1 MEKDNIL
8 IKECNDCVANMV
20 NGDISDILNVLN
32 EKQKECVVNINGPYL
47 IIAGPGSGKTKTLIT
62 KLAYLIA
69 NCNIDSRNI
78 LALTYTNKAAHEM
91 KTRLKNIINT
101 DKLDISLGTFHSIFA
116 KILRNEAQYIGY
128 DKDYTIYEPK
138 DSKDLIKT
146 ICNNHNINSTKNDYG
161 YIYERISLLKNKLVF
176 HDEYEKFPEEVQYD
190 IQCNL
195 NNLGFVYK
203 EYVKECRKINVM
215 DFDDILVYTYKLFRD
230 NPEILEKYQNMY
242 KYVFVDEFQDTNVIQ
257 YKIVQLL
264 VKKHHNITV
273 VGDDSQSIYG
283 FRGANVGNI
292 LNFSKD
298 YPNTKV
304 IKLEQNYRSTKNIV
318 DISNQIIKNNQN
330 RIAKTIWTDNE
341 EGKKTRLIRSVT
353 DLEEAKAIAN
363 GIIYENKINNIPYQ
377 DIAIL
382 YRNNS
387 QSTLLEGELS
397 KLNIPYRIYGA
408 MSLFQHQIIKDIVSY
423 IKVVVNNNDN
433 EALKRIINVPRR
445 SIGKVTINRMLSLS
459 QELNISIFEVLK
471 HSSEFFELRMH
482 NILKKIVNMIN
493 TFSEHSK
500 IKNAY
505 EMVLEITNET
515 QICTNIDE
523 ISDSKKQKLQKE
535 LVETFFTHV
544 KTFVDDKENVD
555 KSLSGF
561 LQNISLSIN
570 DLENNNKNTDVVSLM
585 TVHASKGLEFRDVYV
600 VGLVEEIFPSISAMT
615 NASVMEDERRLF
627 YVAVTRAKENLF
639 LSYSIS
645 RFYFNK
651 TKQYEM
657 SRFLSE
663 IDKQFF
669 DSMVLTLDLIKLRL
683 NQNQDYIEA
692 NNKKTFSIFRSR
704 VYYKHPTNNK
714 NNVINNKNS
723 QMLYNIGD
731 VIHHGKYGYGN
742 VIEVNQEHESI
753 TVRFNEKECRT
764 IIPKYS
770 FITKQN

>member
-1 MEKDNIL
+1 MVYVIFMKKENIL
-8 IKECNDCVANMV
+8 GKQFKGCNTKKKLVDEIDTDSFEHINSGSVDYKHEIDTLKEKEHLLEFQKENVT
-20 NGDISDILNVLN
+20 DISNNKMSNISEKTPRVCTTDATNNISNILEVLN
-32 EKQKECVVNINGPYL
+32 EKQRECVVNIEGPYL

-62 KLAYLIA
+62 KLAYLMTTCGI
-69 NCNIDSRNI
+69 NSHNI

-101 DKLDISLGTFHSIFA
+101 DKLDIALGTFHSIFA
-116 KILRNEAQYIGY
+116 KILRDEAQYIGY
-128 DKDYTIYEPK
+128 NSNYTIYEPK

-146 ICNNHNINSTKNDYG
+146 ICINHKINSTKNDYG
-161 YIYERISLLKNKLVF
+161 YIYERISLLKNKLIF
-176 HDEYEKFPEEVQYD
+176 HDEYDNFPEEVQYD

-195 NNLGFVYK
+195 NDLGFIYK

-215 DFDDILVYTYKLFRD
+215 DFDDILVYTYKLLKN
-230 NPEILEKYQNMY
+230 NPEILEKYQNIY

-330 RIAKTIWTDNE
+330 RIAKTIWTNNE
-341 EGKKTRLIRSVT
+341 VGQKTRLIRSVT

-363 GIIYENKINNIPYQ
+363 SIIYENKVNNIPYK
-377 DIAIL
+377 DIAVL

-397 KLNIPYRIYGA
+397 KLGIPYRIYGA

-445 SIGKVTINRMLSLS
+445 SIGKVTIGTMLALS
-459 QELNISIFEVLK
+459 QKYNTSIFEILK
-471 HSSEFFELRMH
+471 CSSQHFELRMH
-482 NILKKIVNMIN
+482 NILKKIVDMIN

-500 IKNAY
+500 TKNAY

-523 ISDSKKQKLQKE
+523 ESDSKKQKLQNE

-544 KTFVDDKENVD
+544 KTFVDDKENTD
-555 KSLSGF
+555 KSVAGF
-561 LQNISLSIN
+561 
-570 DLENNNKNTDVVSLM
+570 
-585 TVHASKGLEFRDVYV
+585 
-600 VGLVEEIFPSISAMT
+600 
-615 NASVMEDERRLF
+615 
-627 YVAVTRAKENLF
+627 
-639 LSYSIS
+639 
-645 RFYFNK
+645 
-651 TKQYEM
+651 
-657 SRFLSE
+657 
-663 IDKQFF
+663 
-669 DSMVLTLDLIKLRL
+669 
-683 NQNQDYIEA
+683 
-692 NNKKTFSIFRSR
+692 
-704 VYYKHPTNNK
+704 
-714 NNVINNKNS
+714 
-723 QMLYNIGD
+723 
-731 VIHHGKYGYGN
+731 
-742 VIEVNQEHESI
+742 
-753 TVRFNEKECRT
+753 
-764 IIPKYS
+764 
-770 FITKQN
+770 